1 MTAASPDLNKA
12 EVVATLAGAF
22 HRQLVSH
29 AKEANG
35 VEIFSVYADEALTGW
50 LGLVMKPWIGE
61 IDRKP
66 CLLFPFPMW
75 LHLKAH
81 AVETVTPFRIAL
93 KGKGIVVGAWKP
105 ISGLKYRVRNTEH
118 GACLHIP
125 LTEFAPLEDVHFA
138 SGS

>member
-1 MTAASPDLNKA
+1 MTAASPDLSQA

-22 HRQLVSH
+22 KRQLVSH
-29 AKEANG
+29 AAVING
-35 VEIFSVYADEALTGW
+35 VEIHAVYADEALTGW

-93 KGKGIVVGAWKP
+93 KGHTIIVGAWKP
-105 ISGLKYRVRNTEH
+105 ISGLKYAVRNTEH

-125 LTEFAPLEDVHFA
+125 LTEFETLDA
-138 SGS
+138 SVS